1 MGQYYSGRGRA
12 GTLVLSGATAVVVAG
27 LVVKEV
33 TVRCLVPAE
42 GGDCPPDQV
51 VDESSRRPYLW
62 PALGVTGAVMIGSA
76 IEAWVRARRARAD
89 QPEGGE
95 PTAAGPFR
103 MDGPSIEARRGRVD
117 LTLLQLRFP

>member
-1 MGQYYSGRGRA
+1 VTGF
-12 GTLVLSGATAVVVAG
+12 LL
-27 LVVKEV
+27 KEV

-76 IEAWVRARRARAD
+76 IEAWVRARRARAE

-95 PTAAGPFR
+95 PTAAAPFR
-103 MDGPSIEARRGRVD
+103 MDGPSIEARGGRVD
-117 LTLLQLRFP
+117 LTLLRLRFR